1 MEEMISQY
9 MLRMGKFE
17 FFLVSMDI
25 ELAHV
30 SGANQAVMGVNWT
43 RLAQRVENRYPFAQF
58 DFDHPPIRMFKE
70 TAPQFLVKS
79 DRGGLKWD
87 SDDAAI
93 DSWDRLFSRSFAQ
106 LRNNI
111 AHGNKALMPA
121 AFTHER
127 TEQFIAAGHA
137 LMDFVG
143 QAIFHYGD
151 WDGPIAFR

>member
-1 MEEMISQY
+1 MEEKISQY

-58 DFDHPPIRMFKE
+58 DFDHPPIQMFKE

-79 DRGGLKWD
+79 FQKLGGNVLQMK
-87 SDDAAI
+87 
-93 DSWDRLFSRSFAQ
+93 
-106 LRNNI
+106 
-111 AHGNKALMPA
+111 
-121 AFTHER
+121 
-127 TEQFIAAGHA
+127 
-137 LMDFVG
+137 
-143 QAIFHYGD
+143 D
-151 WDGPIAFR
+151 WQP